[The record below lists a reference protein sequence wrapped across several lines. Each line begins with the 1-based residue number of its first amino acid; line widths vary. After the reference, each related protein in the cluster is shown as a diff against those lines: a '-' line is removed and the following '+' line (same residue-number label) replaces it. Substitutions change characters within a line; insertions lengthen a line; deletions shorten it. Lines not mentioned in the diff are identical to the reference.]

1 MHLLQCADLE
11 HDAAG
16 AADAITQR
24 NEEDIEKQTPVK
36 SEENNDSTDRTAV
49 SVASD
54 AFAKTL
60 ENGEGCGRVLSAPQ
74 PASKVEGNGNL
85 KTMAQCVPV
94 PDPSYNRLCKAY
106 PFYSQEHLC
115 NMPVYFSFQSVPT
128 RVHSLGELM
137 TTVVLQAVETR
148 LFLV

>member
-11 HDAAG
+11 HDSAG

-36 SEENNDSTDRTAV
+36 SEGNNDSTDRTAA
-49 SVASD
+49 SVLASH

-74 PASKVEGNGNL
+74 PASKVEGNGNF

-106 PFYSQEHLC
+106 PFYS
-115 NMPVYFSFQSVPT
+115 
-128 RVHSLGELM
+128 RASL
-137 TTVVLQAVETR
+137 QYAC
-148 LFLV
+148 LFLLSVCTN